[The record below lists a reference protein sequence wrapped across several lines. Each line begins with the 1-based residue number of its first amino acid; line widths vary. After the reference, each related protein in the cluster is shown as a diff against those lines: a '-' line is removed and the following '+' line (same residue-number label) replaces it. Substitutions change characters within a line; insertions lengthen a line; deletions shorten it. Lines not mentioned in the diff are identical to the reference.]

1 MLDTVRNVG
10 ETSISESM
18 NGENTVVVKEMS
30 VEVKVTYVRPPL
42 PTTYGGWLCHRCH
55 KEMEKRD
62 ITPFLEWHICDKCMG
77 ESETFK

>member
-18 NGENTVVVKEMS
+18 NEENTVAADEMS
-30 VEVKVTYVRPPL
+30 VEVKVTYVRPPF

-55 KEMEKRD
+55 KEMEERD
-62 ITPFLEWHICDKCMG
+62 TPNHEWHICDKCTG
-77 ESETFK
+77 KV